1 MYQHLHTKKDA
12 DNTEEYSVESAKVIA
27 HIMCNYASMNSGRMS
42 KKKFYQL
49 VHTYSLQKGIK
60 KFGVK
65 GKQAAYKEMRQLH
78 DRIVFTPVRVESL
91 TAQERKRAM
100 ESLIFLVEKRDGRI
114 KARTCAN
121 GSTQRE
127 YISKEEAA
135 SPTAATE
142 SIMITGVIDA
152 KQNRNVMT
160 LDIPNAF
167 VQTSIPQGEED
178 EKIIMKIRG
187 ILVDILV
194 EMSPET
200 YKEYVVYENNK
211 KVLYVRMN
219 KALYGMMTA
228 SVLYYKKFRNDIES
242 IGYEVNP
249 YDNCVA
255 NKMINGKQHTITW
268 HVDDV
273 KASHEDAKVNE
284 EFYNWCESK
293 YGEDNIGHVEVV
305 RGKKHDYLAMILDYT
320 EKGKLKIDMKYYIE
334 NMVKEFPYELNEKA
348 KSPWNDKLFKVNNE
362 TKKLDEKRKAIFHTY
377 VMKAMFLCKRARPD
391 IEPGV
396 SYLSTRTTKP
406 DESDWVKLLR
416 MMGFLKG
423 TINDVLTLEADN
435 KQTLY
440 WYIDAAFAVHPDMK
454 SHSGLTFTLGKGAII
469 SSSRKQKVNSR
480 SSTEAEFNATDDMIS
495 KIIRVKKF
503 LAEQGFKVMLN
514 IIYQDNTSTMRL
526 QNNGKLSS
534 GKRTRHFDIK
544 LFYITDLISR
554 DEVEVRYCPTDEMIG
569 DYMSKPLVGA
579 KFKKFRDLIMNLSD
593 IYHQIG
599 QQECV
604 GRKNVK
610 EKMTVK

>member
-1 MYQHLHTKKDA
+1 
-12 DNTEEYSVESAKVIA
+12 
-27 HIMCNYASMNSGRMS
+27 
-42 KKKFYQL
+42 
-49 VHTYSLQKGIK
+49 
-60 KFGVK
+60 
-65 GKQAAYKEMRQLH
+65 
-78 DRIVFTPVRVESL
+78 
-91 TAQERKRAM
+91 M
-100 ESLIFLVEKRDGRI
+100 ESLIFLTEKRDGKI

-127 YISKEEAA
+127 YTPKEDAEI
-135 SPTAATE
+135 PTAATD
-142 SIMITGVIDA
+142 SILLTGVLDA
-152 KQNRNVMT
+152 QQQRDVMT
-160 LDIPNAF
+160 LDVPNAF
-167 VQTSIPQGEED
+167 VQTTVPQEEND

-187 ILVDILV
+187 ALVNLLV
-194 EMSPET
+194 EISPET
-200 YKEYVVYENNK
+200 YKDYLIQEGK
-211 KVLYVRMN
+211 GKVLYVRML
-219 KALYGMMTA
+219 KALYGMMKA
-228 SVLYYKKFRNDIES
+228 SVLYYKKFRSDIES

-249 YDNCVA
+249 YDPCVA
-255 NKMINGKQHTITW
+255 NKEIDKKQHTITW

-273 KASHEDAKVNE
+273 KSSHVDPKVNDQ
-284 EFYNWCESK
+284 FHTWCEKK
-293 YGEDNIGHVEVV
+293 YGDDDIGHVTTV
-305 RGKKHDYLAMILDYT
+305 RGKVHDYLAMILDYS
-320 EKGKLKIDMKYYIE
+320 EQGKLKVDMKYYIE
-334 NMVKEFPYELNEKA
+334 NMIEEFPFEIKEEK
-348 KSPWNDKLFKVNNE
+348 KYPWNDKLFKVNEE
-362 TKKLDEKRKAIFHTY
+362 TQKLDDKKKAIFHTF
-377 VMKAMFLCKRARPD
+377 VMKTMFLCKRARPD
-391 IEPGV
+391 IEPAV
-396 SYLSTRTTKP
+396 SYLSTRTSKP
-406 DESDWVKLLR
+406 DKSDWIKMVR
-416 MMGFLKG
+416 MLSFLKG
-423 TINDVLTLEADN
+423 TINDVLTLESDN
-435 KQTLY
+435 NKTLC